1 MSGHSAEEQFVIVA
15 DARRRRTAA
24 EKDAIIAELMASG
37 ATVSAVA
44 RKHNLA
50 PSLLFRWRRQSEG
63 KATTPATGEGRFV
76 PVMFAAPQ
84 DGKSTS
90 SAGTSLSCIEIEL
103 VGGRRIRV
111 DGSVDVTLLKRLV
124 DALDGR

>member
-1 MSGHSAEEQFVIVA
+1 MTLKTYAVPMSGHSTIERYVVTA
-15 DARRRRTAA
+15 DARRRWSRTEKLAMVGETAA
-24 EKDAIIAELMASG
+24 N
-37 ATVSAVA
+37 TVSAVA

-63 KATTPATGEGRFV
+63 RATTPATAEGRFV
-76 PVMFAAPQ
+76 PVMLAARR

-90 SAGTSLSCIEIEL
+90 SAGTGLSCIEIEL

-111 DGSVDVTLLKRLV
+111 DGSGVL
-124 DALDGR
+124 GSE